1 MAFTLE
7 HFPNFPYPPSG
18 MQEVEEV
25 ERYLTSLYRSMQE
38 HFSTVPRDIKDG
50 IGSVELD
57 DLANTTLSDP
67 GADRIVFWD
76 DGAGVYTW
84 LKANTGLAISTTNL
98 NLSHLGLESLADPDA
113 DRIFFWDNS
122 VNASKWLTATEGTQI
137 SGTDLKANI
146 GGLAADATPDA
157 TADYVMTL
165 DATDSTHKKALINTL
180 TAIDTKVA
188 IDSSAT
194 AGYLGAAANDG
205 VLRTGAPLTYADGG
219 NYITLDWAHLGFES
233 LADPGADRIAFW
245 DNSESAFKWLA
256 CDGTTIG
263 ITATTLAVIAGGVD
277 HGSLSGLDDADHNAV
292 YYTETEIDLWRNGVS
307 QTEMGYLDGVT
318 SDIQTQL
325 DARCLESVLGTS
337 IGAGLILDSTTLK
350 VDVELQAI
358 AGLTSAAN
366 RYIRFTGSGS
376 ADLRTYANVLADIG
390 AEAADA
396 TIVKDADFGSAGLC
410 ATDGAGAYSIVT
422 DASDS

>member
-180 TAIDTKVA
+180 TCLLYTSPSPRDRTRSRMP
-188 IDSSAT
+188 SSA
-194 AGYLGAAANDG
+194 
-205 VLRTGAPLTYADGG
+205 
-219 NYITLDWAHLGFES
+219 
-233 LADPGADRIAFW
+233 
-245 DNSESAFKWLA
+245 
-256 CDGTTIG
+256 
-263 ITATTLAVIAGGVD
+263 
-277 HGSLSGLDDADHNAV
+277 
-292 YYTETEIDLWRNGVS
+292 
-307 QTEMGYLDGVT
+307 
-318 SDIQTQL
+318 
-325 DARCLESVLGTS
+325 
-337 IGAGLILDSTTLK
+337 
-350 VDVELQAI
+350 
-358 AGLTSAAN
+358 
-366 RYIRFTGSGS
+366 
-376 ADLRTYANVLADIG
+376 
-390 AEAADA
+390 
-396 TIVKDADFGSAGLC
+396 
-410 ATDGAGAYSIVT
+410 
-422 DASDS
+422 